1 MSSSELLLNELRAAR
16 PVASTLLRERVRAI
30 AAREPERRT
39 PLLERFDLRRFL
51 LVAAPA
57 AAVLAIAV
65 TVGVGLTRGDGS
77 IEGTGGVTVTQADS
91 GSAAAGS
98 AAGPQNDA
106 VWSGAPSAK
115 LELQRAASLPPSKGR
130 LQDYD
135 ATLRLQVDG
144 VKGLSDATV
153 KAMRVAR
160 SLGGYVGSVSY
171 DAAANRRS
179 AATIVLR
186 VPTTKVETAIVRL
199 SGLGTILAQQV
210 QIRDV
215 QNQVNGLRDA
225 TAALRKDIAGLK
237 QALAEPGLAPER
249 KAVLELR
256 LQRRQQAL
264 AANLRATDAKVRDA
278 RLARISVALTTEA
291 PKPKHESTRLDGI
304 VDVLRW
310 EGLGALYALVVLVPL
325 ALLVAAV
332 LLPLRLRRRR
342 EEARLLDTN

>member
-1 MSSSELLLNELRAAR
+1 MNAYNDTLR
-16 PVASTLLRERVRAI
+16 S
-30 AAREPERRT
+30 
-39 PLLERFDLRRFL
+39 
-51 LVAAPA
+51 AAPKA
-57 AAVLAIAV
+57 
-65 TVGVGLTRGDGS
+65 
-77 IEGTGGVTVTQADS
+77 
-91 GSAAAGS
+91 
-98 AAGPQNDA
+98 PQ
-106 VWSGAPSAK
+106 
-115 LELQRAASLPPSKGR
+115 ELQKAATLPPSKGR

-135 ATLRLQVDG
+135 ASLRLQVDG

-186 VPTTKVETAIVRL
+186 VPTAKVETAILRL

-210 QIRDV
+210 RIRDV
-215 QNQVNGLRDA
+215 QNEVNGLRDTTA
-225 TAALRKDIAGLK
+225 TLRKEIAALE
-237 QALAEPGLAPER
+237 QALAVPGLTPDR
-249 KAVLELR
+249 KAELELR
-256 LQRRQQAL
+256 LQDRRQAL
-264 AANLRATDAKVRDA
+264 AANVRATEAKVSGA

-291 PKPKHESTRLDGI
+291 PEPQQESTRLDGI

-310 EGLGALYALVVLVPL
+310 EGLGALYALVILVPL

-332 LLPLRLRRRR
+332 LVPLRLRRRR